1 MDDIIFIALGIA
13 FLAATVGVVHAFER
27 LRKS

>member
-1 MDDIIFIALGIA
+1 MDIVFIALGIA
-13 FLAATVGVVHAFER
+13 FLAATVGLVHAFER

>member
-1 MDDIIFIALGIA
+1 MDIVFIALGIA
-13 FLAATVGVVHAFER
+13 FLAVTVGLVHAFER

>member
-1 MDDIIFIALGIA
+1 MDFVFIALVIA
-13 FLAATVGVVHAFER
+13 FMAATVGLVHAFER